1 MPCKEKRKAVLVLF
15 NGNSNGSATVFS
27 YVHDDDVLQ
36 KLEYFLLMEG
46 KQEFK
51 DFKVANEQG
60 SK

>member
-1 MPCKEKRKAVLVLF
+1 MLVLF